1 MKAIH
6 LPSSFI
12 PDPSTL
18 TPTHIPTPIPKD
30 DEYLIRITH
39 CSPQH
44 ADILHAQGKHQ
55 NNNAKRGWCFPP
67 FVLGY
72 DFAGVVCTVP
82 TTAAS
87 SIGGGDSGDG
97 VRMRKADMVFGA
109 AIGAFAEYICVK
121 RSAVRRVPEGLSNET
136 ACAMVGQAVSYASV
150 VQIAKVRPGE
160 TVMVSGASG
169 GLGGV
174 CCMVAK
180 ALGARV
186 VALVGDEGKAAL
198 MRGSMGDVGVD
209 AVIVMREGGGREWI
223 EEVMA
228 FTEGKGVDV
237 VLDNTGVVDDAL
249 RCLAYFGRIVIL
261 GFAAR
266 KGVMEEVK
274 MNKLLL
280 KSATVV
286 GYRFGESGRRFPD
299 ELEKIWEGYLGM
311 LQEGRLKPLLYGR
324 YDGLEDVGRALG
336 DLAARKVYGKIVVKI
351 ANEEETAK
359 L

>member
-6 LPSSFI
+6 IPTYT

-18 TPTHIPTPIPKD
+18 QPSYIPTPNPKA
-30 DEYLIRITH
+30 DELLIRITH

-55 NNNAKRGWCFPP
+55 NNNAKKGWCFPP
-67 FVLGY
+67 FTLGY
-72 DFAGVVCTVP
+72 DFAGVVHTLP
-82 TTAAS
+82 PSGAAGVA
-87 SIGGGDSGDG
+87 GGLKKGD
-97 VRMRKADMVFGA
+97 RVFGA
-109 AIGAFAEYICVK
+109 AIGAFAEFVCVK
-121 RSAVRRVPEGLSNET
+121 KGALRKVPDGLSNET

-150 VQIAKVRPGE
+150 VRIAKVQPGE

-180 ALGARV
+180 ACGARV

-198 MRGSMGDVGVD
+198 MRERWMG
-209 AVIVMREGGGREWI
+209 
-223 EEVMA
+223 EVME
-228 FTEGKGVDV
+228 FTGGKGVDV
-237 VLDNTGVVDDAL
+237 VLDNTGMVDDAL

-286 GYRFGESGRRFPD
+286 GYRFGESGRRFPK
-299 ELEKIWEGYLGM
+299 ELEEIWDGYLGM
-311 LQEGRLKPLLYGR
+311 MQEGRLKPLLDGR
-324 YDGLEDVGRALG
+324 YDGLENVGRALG
-336 DLAARKVYGKIVVKI
+336 DLAARKVYGKIVVKV
-351 ANEEETAK
+351 ADEEETAK

>member
-1 MKAIH
+1 MHWHIRPSVHLRSTQSLVGLPLTHSHSLLLFSPTSTKAIH
-6 LPSSFI
+6 IPTYT

-18 TPTHIPTPIPKD
+18 QPSYIPTPNPKA
-30 DEYLIRITH
+30 DELLIRITH

-55 NNNAKRGWCFPP
+55 NNNAKKGWCFPP
-67 FVLGY
+67 FTLGY
-72 DFAGVVCTVP
+72 DFAGVVHTLP
-82 TTAAS
+82 PSGAAGVA
-87 SIGGGDSGDG
+87 GGLKKGD
-97 VRMRKADMVFGA
+97 RVFGA
-109 AIGAFAEYICVK
+109 AIGAFAEFVCVK
-121 RSAVRRVPEGLSNET
+121 KGALRKVPDGLSNET

-150 VQIAKVRPGE
+150 VRIAKVQPGE

-180 ALGARV
+180 ACGARV

-198 MRGSMGDVGVD
+198 MRESLGVD
-209 AVIVMREGGGREWI
+209 AVVVMREGGG
-223 EEVMA
+223 
-228 FTEGKGVDV
+228 GG
-237 VLDNTGVVDDAL
+237 
-249 RCLAYFGRIVIL
+249 CLAYFGRIVIL

-286 GYRFGESGRRFPD
+286 GYRFGESGRRFPK
-299 ELEKIWEGYLGM
+299 ELEEIWDGYLGM
-311 LQEGRLKPLLYGR
+311 MQEGRLKPLLDGR
-324 YDGLEDVGRALG
+324 YDGLENVGRALG
-336 DLAARKVYGKIVVKI
+336 DLAARKVYGKIVVKV
-351 ANEEETAK
+351 ADEEETAK

>member
-6 LPSSFI
+6 IPTYT

-18 TPTHIPTPIPKD
+18 QPSYIPTPNPKA
-30 DEYLIRITH
+30 DELLIRITH

-55 NNNAKRGWCFPP
+55 NNNAKKGWCFPP
-67 FVLGY
+67 FTLGY
-72 DFAGVVCTVP
+72 DFAGVVHTLP
-82 TTAAS
+82 PSGAAGVA
-87 SIGGGDSGDG
+87 GGLKKGD
-97 VRMRKADMVFGA
+97 RVFGA
-109 AIGAFAEYICVK
+109 AIGAFAEFVCVK
-121 RSAVRRVPEGLSNET
+121 KGALRKVPDGLSNET

-150 VQIAKVRPGE
+150 VRIAKVQPGE

-169 GLGGV
+169 GLGGA
-174 CCMVAK
+174 C
-180 ALGARV
+180 GARV

-198 MRGSMGDVGVD
+198 MRESLGVD
-209 AVIVMREGGGREWI
+209 AVVVMREGGGGGWMG
-223 EEVMA
+223 EVME
-228 FTEGKGVDV
+228 FTGGKGVDV
-237 VLDNTGVVDDAL
+237 VLDNTGMVDDAL
-249 RCLAYFGRIVIL
+249 RCLAYFGRLVIL

-286 GYRFGESGRRFPD
+286 GYRFGESGRRFPK
-299 ELEKIWEGYLGM
+299 ELEEIWDGYLGM
-311 LQEGRLKPLLYGR
+311 MQEGRLKPLLDGR
-324 YDGLEDVGRALG
+324 YDGLENVGRALG
-336 DLAARKVYGKIVVKI
+336 DLAARKVYGKIVVKV
-351 ANEEETAK
+351 ADEEETAK

>member
-6 LPSSFI
+6 IPTYT

-18 TPTHIPTPIPKD
+18 QPSYIPTPNPKA
-30 DEYLIRITH
+30 DELLIRITH

-55 NNNAKRGWCFPP
+55 NNNAKKGWCFPP
-67 FVLGY
+67 FTLGY
-72 DFAGVVCTVP
+72 DFAGVVHTLP
-82 TTAAS
+82 PSGAAGVA
-87 SIGGGDSGDG
+87 GGLKKGD
-97 VRMRKADMVFGA
+97 RVFGA
-109 AIGAFAEYICVK
+109 AIGAFAEFVCVK
-121 RSAVRRVPEGLSNET
+121 KGALRKVPDGLSNET

-150 VQIAKVRPGE
+150 VRIAKVQPGE

-180 ALGARV
+180 ACGARV

-198 MRGSMGDVGVD
+198 MRESLGVD
-209 AVIVMREGGGREWI
+209 AVVVMREGGGGGWMG
-223 EEVMA
+223 EVME
-228 FTEGKGVDV
+228 FTGGKGVDV
-237 VLDNTGVVDDAL
+237 VLDNTGMVDDAL

-286 GYRFGESGRRFPD
+286 GYRFGESGRRFPK
-299 ELEKIWEGYLGM
+299 ELEEIWDGYLGIM
-311 LQEGRLKPLLYGR
+311 QEGRLKPLLDGR
-324 YDGLEDVGRALG
+324 YDGLENVGRALG
-336 DLAARKVYGKIVVKI
+336 DLAARKVYGKIVVKV
-351 ANEEETAK
+351 ADEEETAK

>member
-6 LPSSFI
+6 IPTYT

-18 TPTHIPTPIPKD
+18 QPSNIPTPTPQA
-30 DEYLIRITH
+30 DEFLIRITH

-55 NNNAKRGWCFPP
+55 NNNAKKGWCFPP
-67 FVLGY
+67 FTLGY
-72 DFAGVVCTVP
+72 DFAGVVHSLP
-82 TTAAS
+82 TSGAEGVA
-87 SIGGGDSGDG
+87 GGLRKGDR
-97 VRMRKADMVFGA
+97 VLGA

-121 RSAVRRVPEGLSNET
+121 RSAIRKVPAGLSNET

-150 VQIAKVRPGE
+150 VRIAKVQPGE

-180 ALGARV
+180 ACRARV
-186 VALVGDEGKAAL
+186 VALVGDEGKAAQ
-198 MRGSMGDVGVD
+198 MRGSLGVD
-209 AVIVMREGGGREWI
+209 AVVVMRGGGGGEWMG
-223 EEVMA
+223 EVME
-228 FTEGKGVDV
+228 FTGGKGVDV
-237 VLDNTGVVDDAL
+237 VLDNTGMVDDAL

-286 GYRFGESGRRFPD
+286 GYRFGESGRRFPH
-299 ELEKIWEGYLGM
+299 ELEEIWEGYLGM
-311 LQEGRLKPLLYGR
+311 MQEGRLKPLLYGR

-336 DLAARKVYGKIVVKI
+336 DLAARKVYGKIVVRV
-351 ANEEETAK
+351 ADEEETAK

>member
-6 LPSSFI
+6 IPTYT

-18 TPTHIPTPIPKD
+18 QPSYIPTPTPKA
-30 DEYLIRITH
+30 DELLIRITH

-55 NNNAKRGWCFPP
+55 NNNVKKGWCFPP
-67 FVLGY
+67 FTLGY
-72 DFAGVVCTVP
+72 DFAGVVHTLP
-82 TTAAS
+82 S
-87 SIGGGDSGDG
+87 GGGDGVASGL
-97 VRMRKADMVFGA
+97 RKGDRVFGA

-121 RSAVRRVPEGLSNET
+121 RSAIRKVPAGLSNET

-150 VQIAKVRPGE
+150 VRIAKVQPGE

-169 GLGGV
+169 GLGGA
-174 CCMVAK
+174 C
-180 ALGARV
+180 GARV
-186 VALVGDEGKAAL
+186 VALVGDEGKAAT
-198 MRGSMGDVGVD
+198 MRGSLGVD
-209 AVIVMREGGGREWI
+209 AVVVMGEGGAWMG
-223 EEVMA
+223 EVME
-228 FTEGKGVDV
+228 FTGGKGVDV
-237 VLDNTGVVDDAL
+237 VLDNTGMVDDAL

-286 GYRFGESGRRFPD
+286 GYRFGESGRRFPK
-299 ELEKIWEGYLGM
+299 ELEEIWDGYLGM
-311 LQEGRLKPLLYGR
+311 MQEGRLKPLLYGR
-324 YDGLEDVGRALG
+324 YDGLESVGRALG
-336 DLAARKVYGKIVVKI
+336 DLAARKVYGKIVVKVSD
-351 ANEEETAK
+351 EEETAK